1 MISFDAI
8 STCRLHSLQGQWGV
22 GVLSEVVEEEQSHT
36 EENISSQ
43 SSSSAGTGERLDVYA

>member
-1 MISFDAI
+1 MISLDAI

-22 GVLSEVVEEEQSHT
+22 GVLSEVIEEEQSHT